1 MFGIANR
8 RQTAT
13 QELPASA
20 LADLVR
26 PGIAE
31 LDCAPVPGTAEPSPP
46 GAGPARPGDDPPL
59 CDRPGPGT
67 QRRGRPDP
75 VPPGRGWARRGA
87 GRAPQPPPPRVFR
100 GSTSQVQGLYPWLHG
115 ARLPQAGAYV
125 GVDCLSGAA
134 FACHPVEWLRLG
146 LITNPNLLVT
156 GLPGAGKSATIK
168 ALALRLM
175 AYGVRVF
182 VVGDIKNEYA
192 PLARA
197 LGVTPVELGPG
208 LAARLNPLDAGPLGD
223 ELPRDAEGLRQRLA
237 EIHRRRLTLLS
248 TLVTMRLGRPL
259 EPTGEAALSLAIRR
273 VSGEARATTVLAD
286 PTIAQVWQLLRDPTP
301 EMATELRVRP
311 GVDELREMVRP
322 VTDALGTMV
331 TGSLSGLFD
340 GPTTVHP
347 DFAAPIQTVD
357 VSRLHNRDDGTLA
370 MTLACV
376 SSWGQAAI
384 DIPGGPVRMIIRDE
398 LWRSMRVPAMVR
410 KIDSDL
416 RLSRAEG
423 TIQVLATH
431 RLADFEAAGAA
442 GSEPAAIARN
452 LISSCDIRVCL
463 AQDTQPLDMTREAI
477 GLTATE
483 CAHIGS
489 WSAAQI
495 GRALWKIGRAS
506 SHVVH
511 LVLTPAEQRLFWTNQ
526 RMVV

>member
-1 MFGIANR
+1 
-8 RQTAT
+8 
-13 QELPASA
+13 
-20 LADLVR
+20 
-26 PGIAE
+26 
-31 LDCAPVPGTAEPSPP
+31 
-46 GAGPARPGDDPPL
+46 
-59 CDRPGPGT
+59 
-67 QRRGRPDP
+67 
-75 VPPGRGWARRGA
+75 
-87 GRAPQPPPPRVFR
+87 VFR
-100 GSTSQVQGLYPWLHG
+100 GSTGQVQGLYPWLHG
-115 ARLPQAGAYV
+115 SALPAAGAYL
-125 GVDCLSGAA
+125 GVDCLSGAS
-134 FACHPVEWLRLG
+134 FSCHPIEWLRLG

-156 GLPGAGKSATIK
+156 GIPGAGKSATIK

-208 LAARLNPLDAGPLGD
+208 LATRLNPLDAGPLG
-223 ELPRDAEGLRQRLA
+223 EQLPSDAEQLRQRLA

-248 TLVTMRLGRPL
+248 TLVTMRLDRTL
-259 EPTGEAALSLAIRR
+259 APTEEAALSLAIRHA
-273 VSGEARATTVLAD
+273 SGEAGAASTLAD
-286 PTIAQVWQLLRDPTP
+286 PTIPQVWQLLRDPVP

-311 GVDELREMVRP
+311 DELREMIRP

-340 GPTTVHP
+340 GPTTVRP

-357 VSRLHNRDDGTLA
+357 LSRLHGRGDATLA

-384 DIPGGPVRMIIRDE
+384 DVEGGPVRLIIRDE

-431 RLADFEAAGAA
+431 RLADFEAVGAA
-442 GSEPAAIARN
+442 GSEEAAIARN

-463 AQDTQPLDMTREAI
+463 AQDTGPLAMTREAI
-477 GLTATE
+477 GLTQTE

-495 GRALWKIGRAS
+495 GRALWKVGRGS

-511 LVLTPAEQRLFWTNQ
+511 LMLTPAEQKLFWTNE
-526 RMVV
+526 RMAV

>member
-1 MFGIANR
+1 MPGIVHR
-8 RQTAT
+8 KQTST

-20 LADLVR
+20 LASLVR
-26 PGIAE
+26 PGIAD
-31 LDCAPVPGTAEPSPP
+31 LAPAPVPAAVEPAER
-46 GAGPARPGDDPPL
+46 G
-59 CDRPGPGT
+59 RPGPAA
-67 QRRGRPDP
+67 PA
-75 VPPGRGWARRGA
+75 RGWPRRGA

-100 GSTSQVQGLYPWLHG
+100 GSTCQVQGLYPWLHG
-115 ARLPQAGAYV
+115 AGLPAAGAYL
-125 GVDCLSGAA
+125 GVDCLSGAS
-134 FACHPVEWLRLG
+134 FSCHPIEWLRLG

-156 GLPGAGKSATIK
+156 GIPGAGKSATIK

-208 LAARLNPLDAGPLGD
+208 LATRLNPLDAGPLG
-223 ELPRDAEGLRQRLA
+223 EQLPGDAEELRQRLA

-248 TLVTMRLGRPL
+248 TLVTMRLDRAL
-259 EPTGEAALSLAIRR
+259 APTEEAALSLAIRHA
-273 VSGEARATTVLAD
+273 SGEAEGASTLAD
-286 PTIAQVWQLLRDPTP
+286 PTIPQVWQLLRDPVP
-301 EMATELRVRP
+301 EMATELRVRA
-311 GVDELREMVRP
+311 GTDELREMIRP

-340 GPTTVHP
+340 GPTTVRP

-357 VSRLHNRDDGTLA
+357 LSRLHGRGDATLA

-376 SSWGQAAI
+376 STWGQAAI
-384 DIPGGPVRMIIRDE
+384 DAEGGPARLIIRDE

-431 RLADFEAAGAA
+431 RLADFEAVGAA
-442 GSEPAAIARN
+442 GSEEAAIAHN

-463 AQDTQPLDMTREAI
+463 AQDTGPLAMTREAI
-477 GLTATE
+477 GLTETE
-483 CAHIGS
+483 CAHIAS

-495 GRALWKIGRAS
+495 GRALWKVGRNS

-511 LVLTPAEQRLFWTNQ
+511 IMLTPAEQKLFWTNE
-526 RMVV
+526 RMAV